1 MRAPRVQRPGR
12 TRVCSRS
19 SKSMGAARRPPAS
32 AWPWVVLAARKGRAR
47 QHCTSCR
54 SRRCCGRSSRCSC
67 ARRQHTPCHRS
78 CPRTTAGSTGPA
90 HSETRS
96 PAETHLLGFSSS
108 RQSRA
113 CLGKQQFL
121 LQKEKKEIGSLKNS
135 AGLHSAP
142 AALHHQ
148 TPGTDPLP
156 RPGVENTRWR

>member
-19 SKSMGAARRPPAS
+19 SKSTGAARRPPAS

-67 ARRQHTPCHRS
+67 ARRQRTPCRRS

-108 RQSRA
+108 RLSRA
-113 CLGKQQFL
+113 CLGKRQFL
-121 LQKEKKEIGSLKNS
+121 FEKKEIGSLKNS
-135 AGLHSAP
+135 AGLRTGCPSPPNSWHGSFAP
-142 AALHHQ
+142 PGSGKYALEV
-148 TPGTDPLP
+148 T
-156 RPGVENTRWR
+156 